1 MLHWPDATT
10 NEGESLILL
19 IGCRVFVYNG
29 PVENR
34 MSWLLKVSTME
45 HVAA

>member
-1 MLHWPDATT
+1 MT

-19 IGCRVFVYNG
+19 IAAARVFVYNG

-34 MSWLLKVSTME
+34 MSWLLKVSTVE